1 MRALLLFC
9 TLVAAG
15 TAHAGLPAPP
25 RPVPAE
31 DEEEPP
37 PQVQAPATAPRGDEE
52 GAPPGDGGKPP
63 ADAAASVRELT
74 FEEAVD
80 LGLAYNLGLKSRRF
94 DALIARMDVEEQDAA
109 WDTTLGANVEGGET
123 RIPTR
128 SELEGAQTLE
138 TDTFGYGFGLT
149 KPLRI
154 GPTLG
159 LDWRTDRLFTNSSFS
174 TINPSYDTA
183 LELSLTVPLLRGRGR
198 QAQESNL
205 RASRAG
211 AQGARFTLLSEA
223 EVLVESIAV
232 AYWNLVYL
240 EDRVHVLEKSLEV
253 AREIEDAERKKLRPE
268 IGRST
273 PLDVTTAHAETKTRE
288 TNLIAGKLDAANA
301 SDDLRLLILP
311 FTGGPDDRI
320 VLRAAQKP
328 EEPGDV
334 PDRDQLVADALATRS
349 DLRATEARIEQLR
362 EGVVG
367 AENQVR
373 VQLDLEGA
381 LTFRGVD
388 GDIGGASTQALGGD
402 YPSANALLTLS
413 WPLGRRAAKAA
424 LRRAQLALEQAEVQR
439 NDQVNGIVVEVRK
452 AHRGLQAALEGIVS
466 LREGVVAADAALKGE
481 RLRLARGSSTIL
493 DVAQL
498 EDSFTTAELRL
509 LETRTKAEQARIRL
523 QRATGGL
530 LPRYGVELSPDDE
543 VRKP

>member
-1 MRALLLFC
+1 
-9 TLVAAG
+9 V
-15 TAHAGLPAPP
+15 
-25 RPVPAE
+25 
-31 DEEEPP
+31 
-37 PQVQAPATAPRGDEE
+37 
-52 GAPPGDGGKPP
+52 
-63 ADAAASVRELT
+63 
-74 FEEAVD
+74 
-80 LGLAYNLGLKSRRF
+80 
-94 DALIARMDVEEQDAA
+94 
-109 WDTTLGANVEGGET
+109 
-123 RIPTR
+123 
-128 SELEGAQTLE
+128 LE
-138 TDTFGYGFGLT
+138 TDSFAYGFGFS

-198 QAQESNL
+198 QAQESDL

-211 AQGARFTLLSEA
+211 AEGARFTLLSEA
-223 EVLVESIAV
+223 EMLIESIAT

-240 EDRVHVLEKSLEV
+240 EDRVRVLEKSLEV
-253 AREIEDAERKKLRPE
+253 AQEIEEAERKKLRPE

-288 TNLIAGKLDAANA
+288 TNLIAGRLDAANA

-320 VLRAAQKP
+320 VLRALQKP
-328 EEPGDV
+328 EDPTEV
-334 PDRDQLVADALATRS
+334 PDLDRLVADALATRN
-349 DLRATEARIEQLR
+349 DLRATDSRIAQLR
-362 EGVVG
+362 EGVVS
-367 AENQVR
+367 AQNQVR

-388 GDIGGASTQALGGD
+388 GDISGATTQALGGD
-402 YPSANALLTLS
+402 YPSGNAALVFS

-424 LRRAQLALEQAEVQR
+424 LRRAQLLLEQAEVQR

-452 AHRGLQAALEGIVS
+452 AHRGLQASMEGILS
-466 LREGVVAADAALKGE
+466 LREGVVAADASLNGE

-498 EDSFTTAELRL
+498 EESFTAAELRL
-509 LETRTKAEQARIRL
+509 LETRTKVEQARIRL

-530 LPRYGVELSPDDE
+530 LPRYGVALGPEDE
-543 VRKP
+543 VRKGTP